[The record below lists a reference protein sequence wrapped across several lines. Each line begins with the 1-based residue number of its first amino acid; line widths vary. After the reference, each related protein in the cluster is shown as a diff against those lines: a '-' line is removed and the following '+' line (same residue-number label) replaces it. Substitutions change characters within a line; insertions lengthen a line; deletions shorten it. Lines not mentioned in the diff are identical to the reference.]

1 MVISGASPSCGKSTV
16 ISGTQWHSVALS
28 GTQWHSV
35 ALSGTQYQWYSEDSE
50 GIDETHLRDE
60 DSLQSRMQL
69 GERRLGQA

>member
-35 ALSGTQYQWYSEDSE
+35 ALSGTQWYSEDSE

>member
-1 MVISGASPSCGKSTV
+1 MVISGASPSRGKSTV

-28 GTQWHSV
+28 GT
-35 ALSGTQYQWYSEDSE
+35 QWYSEDSE